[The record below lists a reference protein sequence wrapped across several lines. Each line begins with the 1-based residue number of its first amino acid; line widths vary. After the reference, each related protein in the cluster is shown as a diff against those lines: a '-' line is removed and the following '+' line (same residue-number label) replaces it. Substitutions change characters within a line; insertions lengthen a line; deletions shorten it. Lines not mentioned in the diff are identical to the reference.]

1 MTVQEA
7 IAQRRSIRA
16 FSGAPLSDAQLNTL
30 LDAARLAPS
39 SLNSQPWRFKVVSS
53 AEEKAWL
60 AGSVS
65 RQQGLFTS
73 AGAVLLC
80 CADLSG
86 YLKGSEEAVQAYVE
100 SGFTGPVMDGIKD
113 YLAVEQASARERL
126 RAAGAMNVALA
137 VSQLMLQAVELGLG
151 TCWVG
156 MFNEAEVK
164 AHFGLGE
171 DLAVIAL
178 LAVGVP
184 AGENPGPARRKPLD
198 AIVLP

>member
-7 IAQRRSIRA
+7 IAHRRSIRN
-16 FSGAPLSDAQLNTL
+16 FTGAALTQEQLNAL

-39 SLNSQPWRFKVVSS
+39 SLNSQPWRFKVLTG
-53 AEEKAWL
+53 AADKAWL

-86 YLKGSEEAVQAYVE
+86 YLKGSEEAVQAYVDA
-100 SGFTGPVMDGIKD
+100 GFTGPVMEGIQD
-113 YLAVEQASARERL
+113 YLATEQASARERL
-126 RAAGAMNVALA
+126 RSAGAMNVALA
-137 VSQLMLQAVELGLG
+137 VAQMMLQAVELGLG

-156 MFNEAEVK
+156 MFDEAAVK
-164 AHFGLGE
+164 AQFGLGE
-171 DLAVIAL
+171 ELAVIAL

-184 AGENPGPARRKPLD
+184 AGEHPGPARRKPLE
-198 AIVLP
+198 AILLP

>member
-7 IAQRRSIRA
+7 IARRRSIRS
-16 FSGAPLSDAQLNTL
+16 FTGAPLTQAQLNTL

-39 SLNSQPWRFKVVSS
+39 SLNSQPWRFKVLTG
-53 AEEKAWL
+53 AEDKAWL

-80 CADLSG
+80 CADISG
-86 YLKGSEEAVQAYVE
+86 YLKESAASVQAYVD
-100 SGFTGPVMDGIKD
+100 SGFTGPVMEGIKD
-113 YLAVEQASARERL
+113 YLTVEQASARERL

-137 VSQLMLQAVELGLG
+137 VSQMMLQAVELGLG

-156 MFNEAEVK
+156 MFGEDAIK
-164 AHFGLGE
+164 ARFGLGE
-171 DLAVIAL
+171 ELAVIAL

-184 AGENPGPARRKPLD
+184 AGEHPGPATRKPLD
-198 AIVLP
+198 AILLP